1 MNRNNTLDLLKG
13 LAVIIMLLANTAP
26 YFFYLEENI
35 LIRLFFSIAAPI
47 FIISS
52 GYITQ
57 KNIETTQK
65 NKSKFY
71 YRIFQILFFGVFIDY
86 FCWHAIPFIS
96 FDVLYLIAFSQLFLL
111 FIKKKYILFL
121 TFILLIISILLHQNI
136 EYRFFI
142 SEPKTFSLD
151 NFIAANPLKRYF
163 FDGWF
168 PILPWLVFFLLGSLS
183 SIFDKM
189 LIKFKFLFVL
199 LGVFG
204 FIIFII
210 LNNNYFQ
217 PVRDNYLELWYPL
230 NGNSLLIPISVL
242 LIFIGII
249 NFKVIINKILTQIII
264 DLGKNTLF
272 VYTINAIVISLI
284 FDFYKKGFN
293 NNLLFV
299 FIILAMI
306 LLTLLLQ
313 RLKSSLIWSKTP
325 KFIKFI
331 LCN

>member
-1 MNRNNTLDLLKG
+1 MERNYNLDLLKG
-13 LAVIIMLLANTAP
+13 FAVIVMLFANTTP
-26 YFFYLEENI
+26 YFFYLDDN
-35 LIRLFFSIAAPI
+35 LYLRLFFSIAAPI

-57 KNIETTQK
+57 KNIETTHK
-65 NKSKFY
+65 NKSKLY

-111 FIKKKYILFL
+111 FINKNYLLFL
-121 TFILLIISILLHQNI
+121 TSILFILSILLHQNI

-142 SEPKTFSLD
+142 SELKTFSLN
-151 NFIAANPLKRYF
+151 NFIDTNPLKRYF

-168 PILPWLVFFLLGSLS
+168 PILPWLSFFLLGSLS
-183 SIFDKM
+183 SIFDKE
-189 LIKFKFLFVL
+189 LIKFKFLFVP

-210 LNNNYFQ
+210 LTNNYIQ

-230 NGNSLLIPISVL
+230 NGNSLLIPMSVL

-249 NFKVIINKILTQIII
+249 NFKVINNKILTQIII

-272 VYTINAIVISLI
+272 VYTINAIVISLMS
-284 FDFYKKGFN
+284 DFYNKGFN
-293 NNLLFV
+293 NKLLFT
-299 FIILAMI
+299 FIIFAMI

-313 RLKSSLIWSKTP
+313 RFKSSLIWSKTP